1 MRIGDLSRL
10 TGIPVPTIKYY
21 QREGLLPYGERAGY
35 NQVHYAETH
44 LRRLRLVRALVD
56 LGRLPIATAK
66 QVLAA
71 VDEPDQ
77 DLFAALGEVHYAVTG
92 TSEQAGTGTEV
103 VAGLLERLGWQ
114 VKEDNPSRLAL
125 GGLLA
130 TLADLGHTELL
141 DKLDD
146 YAGLAGRLAAL
157 DVGFLERKGSQDE
170 VLESAV
176 VITLLG
182 ELLVSLLRR
191 MAQESHSARFRES

>member
-1 MRIGDLSRL
+1 MRIGDLSRH

-35 NQVHYAETH
+35 NQVHYAEEH

-66 QVLAA
+66 QVLTA
-71 VDEPDQ
+71 VDDPEN
-77 DLFAALGEVHYAVTG
+77 DLFKALGQVHYAVTERSG
-92 TSEQAGTGTEV
+92 EAEPATGP
-103 VAGLLERLGWQ
+103 VAELLERLGWQ
-114 VKEDNPSRLAL
+114 VSENNPSRVALA
-125 GGLLA
+125 GLLG
-130 TLADLGHTELL
+130 TLTELGHTELL
-141 DKLDD
+141 SSLTD
-146 YAGLAGRLAAL
+146 YAELAGRLAAL
-157 DVGFLERKGSQDE
+157 DVGFLDHRGSQDE

-182 ELLVSLLRR
+182 DVLVSLLRR

>member
-35 NQVHYAETH
+35 NQVHYAEEH

-66 QVLAA
+66 QVLEA
-71 VDEPDQ
+71 VDEPEK
-77 DLFAALGEVHYAVTG
+77 DLFKSLGQVHYAI
-92 TSEQAGTGTEV
+92 TERPGDAEPATEPV
-103 VAGLLERLGWQ
+103 QELLDRLGWQ
-114 VKEDNPSRLAL
+114 VSEENPSRAALA
-125 GGLLA
+125 GLLG
-130 TLADLGHTELL
+130 TLTELGHTELL
-141 DKLDD
+141 TRLDD
-146 YAGLAGRLAAL
+146 YAGLAGQLAAL
-157 DVGFLERKGSQDE
+157 DVGFLEQRGSQDE

-182 ELLVSLLRR
+182 DVLVSLLRR
-191 MAQESHSARFRES
+191 MAQEDRSTRFRES